1 MPELLKTG
9 MDYLHDTLA
18 AQNSVT
24 VTYRRV
30 ADTVDVAAVIGRT
43 LFENDDEIAVI
54 EKERSRDFII
64 IKAVLIL
71 SGSTIEPQ
79 RGDQIDE
86 TRGSTVYT
94 YEVLSDNGAPAF
106 RDSDDYDKAFRI
118 HTKLVAEV

>member
-24 VTYRRV
+24 VTYRRG

-43 LFENDDEIAVI
+43 LFENDDDGIV
-54 EKERSRDFII
+54 EKEKSRDFII
-64 IKAVLIL
+64 IQAVLIL
-71 SGSTIEPQ
+71 SGSAIEPQ

-94 YEVLSDNGAPAF
+94 YEVLADDGRRQF
-106 RDSDDYDKAFRI
+106 RDSDDYHKAFRI
-118 HTKLVAEV
+118 HTKLVSTA

>member
-24 VTYRRV
+24 VTYRRG

-43 LFENDDEIAVI
+43 LFENDDDEIV
-54 EKERSRDFII
+54 EKEKSRDFII
-64 IKAVLIL
+64 IQAVLIL
-71 SGSTIEPQ
+71 SGSAIEPQ

-94 YEVLSDNGAPAF
+94 YEVLADDGRPQF
-106 RDSDDYDKAFRI
+106 RDSDDYHKAFRI
-118 HTKLVAEV
+118 HTKLVSTA